1 MNNTR
6 LFTSEQVSD
15 GHPDKICDQISDSI
29 LDECLKQDPMSRVA
43 IEVAVKCDL
52 VYVFGELSTHAEVD
66 IDHTV
71 RKVLTR
77 IGYDYPKWGLEPWK
91 VKIFKNITEQS
102 PEIGNGV
109 TKKNAKIGAGDQ
121 GIMFGYAV
129 KETPEMMPLPLQLC
143 NMLMKEHK
151 RIRTSQNS
159 VLDNGSDIGPDAKCQ
174 VTVEYD
180 RGTDEPSHINTVVL
194 STLHQEMN
202 KRQYALLLDWLENTI
217 RDNFINYNH
226 LITNDTRILINPA
239 GPWTVGGPQA
249 DAGLTGRKIIA
260 DTYGGAARH
269 GGGAFSGKDATKVDR
284 SAAYAARHLAKWVC
298 NLHGRYRT
306 EVQLS
311 YAIGVEEPVSV
322 HIYGMSQDEVQ
333 NVLKHY
339 PYKLDPA
346 SIIENFELRKP
357 IFLETA
363 TYGHFGREEFPW
375 EKL

>member
-1 MNNTR
+1 MNTR

-43 IEVAVKCDL
+43 IEAAVKCDL
-52 VYVFGELSTHAEVD
+52 VYVFGELSTHAVLD
-66 IDHTV
+66 IDDIV
-71 RKVLTR
+71 RRVLYR
-77 IGYDYPKWGLEPWK
+77 IGYDDDGRWGLDPWK

-102 PEIGNGV
+102 PEISEGV

-129 KETPEMMPLPLQLC
+129 NETSEMMPLPIQLS

-151 RIRTSQNS
+151 RLRKTQDGIFDYGT
-159 VLDNGSDIGPDAKCQ
+159 DIGPDAKCQ

-180 RGTDEPSHINTVVL
+180 MGTDKPTKIDTVVL
-194 STLHQEMN
+194 STLHKEKD
-202 KRQYALLLDWLENTI
+202 KRGYASFVDWWEQVIKNNFSEYQY
-217 RDNFINYNH
+217 
-226 LITNDTRILINPA
+226 LITPETRILINPA
-239 GPWTVGGPQA
+239 GSWTVGGPHA

-298 NLHGRYRT
+298 NVHRRYRT

-311 YAIGVEEPVSV
+311 YAIGVEEPISV
-322 HIYGMSQDEVQ
+322 HIYGMNQDEVK

-339 PYKLDPA
+339 PYKLDPT

-363 TYGHFGREEFPW
+363 TFGHFGREEFLW
-375 EKL
+375 EQI